1 MTQQAQQLPQM
12 SCPLCLRLIE
22 RMTAINPNRRQ
33 QSRLCQE
40 CGINERVV
48 RCSACACELCAECDA
63 KIHSFATTKGHQR
76 TPIAN
81 AGNVSG
87 MLVQLPCQSPS
98 HKTVVAEAMLKGVQ
112 TSTLAHPLYTETTQQ
127 AAAAEYYCMEDK
139 LMVCA
144 FCHDSDF
151 YRNKKCISLQEA
163 VELRVRELR
172 EETDKCRQLAGELH
186 QLMFKYQ
193 ECDRL
198 DENLHQIALA
208 ELRTTRDVVIS
219 SLQSKFDQLEVQL
232 QDTLIKRHT

>member
-1 MTQQAQQLPQM
+1 MIPSSIASNVVQPLNEKAFCDFCCKPLTTAFQLGCNHVYCGECILAIAQQENVEIPTDILKSAAESAYQDKPVVITTEQLTQSQQQAVSMTQQAQQLPQM
-12 SCPLCLRLIE
+12 SCPLCLRIIE

-40 CGINERVV
+40 CGVNERVV

-112 TSTLAHPLYTETTQQ
+112 TTTLAHPLYTETTQ
-127 AAAAEYYCMEDK
+127 
-139 LMVCA
+139 
-144 FCHDSDF
+144 
-151 YRNKKCISLQEA
+151 
-163 VELRVRELR
+163 
-172 EETDKCRQLAGELH
+172 
-186 QLMFKYQ
+186 
-193 ECDRL
+193 
-198 DENLHQIALA
+198 
-208 ELRTTRDVVIS
+208 
-219 SLQSKFDQLEVQL
+219 
-232 QDTLIKRHT
+232 